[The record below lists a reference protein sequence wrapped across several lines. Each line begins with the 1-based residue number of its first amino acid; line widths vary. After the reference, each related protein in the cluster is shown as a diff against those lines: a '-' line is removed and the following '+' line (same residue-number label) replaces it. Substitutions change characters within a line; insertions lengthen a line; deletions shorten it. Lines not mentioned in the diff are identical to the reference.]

1 MKNPLGKNKQERK
14 VMLTMFLSVG
24 IFTLSLVLIAILS
37 GVLIGQYTGKQTL
50 LSWVPLFIA
59 LPVNMFMASVF
70 SRKAARKLFQIRNTP
85 TPEGFQNTIEQGN
98 GHE

>member
-1 MKNPLGKNKQERK
+1 MKNLLGKNKQERK

-24 IFTLSLVLIAILS
+24 IFTLSLVLIAVLS
-37 GVLIGQYTGKQTL
+37 GVLIGQYAGKQTL
-50 LSWVPLFIA
+50 LSWIPIFVA

-85 TPEGFQNTIEQGN
+85 TPEGNQKTFEQGN
-98 GHE
+98 EYE